1 MLYLVNPQK
10 YIKKNK
16 EQLWQED
23 HKTFYWWIGALFISL
38 LIIITI
44 LITMLSIFIMDKKII
59 FEKQVEWTQQSSTAT
74 LEEIRKAVEKSLN
87 IELVVQVLFIVV
99 FMCALGLLIHSFWK
113 SLKSKTFS
121 TLSVLPTGIVFFLGF
136 SSFFNFIS
144 LIGQSISELL
154 ALSNYYILNFI
165 VIKIVYLLVWF
176 LVSRNVAIIRRLF
189 IRLENIE
196 KFESVIGKKIY
207 EEQLDSSQSNP
218 NPSTT
223 TKTTADSKK
232 EDDPIYQRLN
242 SLEEKGLHQIA
253 RELSISGYDNMDKT
267 ELLNIIYSIYKNLQ
281 KPEKNEEIE
290 IETINN
296 KETKDDEIK

>member
-207 EEQLDSSQSNP
+207 EEPLDNSQSNP

>member
-74 LEEIRKAVEKSLN
+74 SEEIRKAVEKSLN

-207 EEQLDSSQSNP
+207 EEPLDSSQSNP

-290 IETINN
+290 VETINN